1 MKIEVSN
8 GEIVDKLTI
17 LQIKKIN
24 ITESEKLIN
33 VEKELNYLIEINHN
47 IKINDFLYEELFDV
61 NKKLWDVE
69 EHIRKKENK
78 KEFDDEFVNLARNVY
93 ILNDKRAEIK
103 KRINTIT
110 NSNFIE
116 EKSY

>member
-24 ITESEKLIN
+24 ITESEN
-33 VEKELNYLIEINHN
+33 
-47 IKINDFLYEELFDV
+47 V